1 MGREVKRVDL
11 NNPPKVGEAWA
22 GFLNPFTAHCQ
33 KCPSCKN
40 GSSAAAALYSDQWYG
55 NARFDPVKYGA
66 KPLSVDDETFKDSIR
81 RKVEWSIE
89 LAKRD
94 GRPDYYTDGGRIPL
108 ERALRIEELRMFEH
122 NKCQWMHH
130 LIQEDVDAL
139 IEAGRLHDLTS
150 EWTQENGWQK
160 REGVVV
166 TADQVNAW
174 SLSGMGH
181 DCINQWVCV
190 KARCARNGEPS
201 SCDVCNGSGESWP
214 SEELKAQSEA
224 WEPTEP
230 PVGDGYQIW
239 ETVSEGSPVSP
250 AFANPADLAAWMVA
264 NDESVT
270 KGNDFD
276 AWMKFID
283 AGWAP
288 SLVGSSAGIQDGVAF
303 VGSKS

>member
-11 NNPPKVGEAWA
+11 NNPPEVGEVWV
-22 GFLNPFTAHCQ
+22 GFLSPFADQCQ
-33 KCPSCKN
+33 ECPSCKN
-40 GSSAAAALYSDQWYG
+40 GSSAAASLYADQWYG
-55 NARFDPVKYGA
+55 NAQFDPVEYGA
-66 KPLSVDDETFKDSIR
+66 KPLSVDDETFKDAIR
-81 RKVEWSIE
+81 HKVEWSME

-94 GRPDYYTDGGRIPL
+94 GRPDYYTDGGRITL
-108 ERALRIEELRMFEH
+108 DVALRIEALRMFEYH
-122 NKCQWMHH
+122 KGQWMHH
-130 LIQEDVDAL
+130 LIQEDVNAL
-139 IEAGRLHDLTS
+139 IEAGRLHDLAS

-190 KARCARNGEPS
+190 NARCARNGEATL
-201 SCDVCNGSGESWP
+201 CDVCNGSGESWP

-250 AFANPADLAAWMVA
+250 AFANPSDLAAWMVA
-264 NDESVT
+264 NDDSIT
-270 KGNDFD
+270 KDNDFD

-303 VGSKS
+303 MASKP